1 MKKKNFNL
9 VLGTAQLDQNYS
21 LSKIKLNGPDLKK
34 IINLSYKKKN
44 FFIDTALA
52 YKKSEKFLSKL
63 NLKKFKVITKVKN
76 FNKISIKGLIK
87 SKKKLKINKFYGI
100 LFHSEK
106 ELLSKTRKEYFNLV
120 KSLKDNNLTSKVGV
134 SVYTVKSLNKI
145 TKKFNLDLIQIPAN
159 ILDRRFLDKKILKKL
174 RQKKIKIFVRSVFLK
189 GILLNKKLR
198 YKNSHMIKYK
208 KSFDAYDRWLAK
220 NKITNNKFLCIK
232 FILANKINNLVIGF
246 DNFKEYKEII
256 NYKNNSFVYPPN
268 FVKNQK
274 DNNRLLRPDLW

>member
-21 LSKIKLNGPDLKK
+21 LSKIKLNESDLKK

-44 FFIDTALA
+44 FFIDTALT
-52 YKKSEKFLSKL
+52 YKNSEKFLSKL
-63 NLKKFKVITKVKN
+63 NLKKFKIITKIKN
-76 FNKISIKGLIK
+76 FNKIVIKDLIK

-100 LFHSEK
+100 LFHSER
-106 ELLSKTRKEYFNLV
+106 ELLSKTRKEYINLV
-120 KSLKDNNLTSKVGV
+120 KSLKDNNLTNKVGV
-134 SVYTVKSLNKI
+134 SVYTVKSLLKI

-159 ILDRRFLDKKILKKL
+159 IMDRRFLDKKILKKL
-174 RQKKIKIFVRSVFLK
+174 RQKKTEIFVRSVFLK
-189 GILLNKKLR
+189 GILLNNKLR
-198 YKNSHMIKYK
+198 YKNSLLTKYK
-208 KSFDAYDRWLAK
+208 QSFDAYDRWLMK
-220 NKITNNKFLCIK
+220 NKITNNKFFCIK
-232 FILANKINNLVIGF
+232 FILSNKINNLVIGF
-246 DNFKEYKEII
+246 DNFKEYKEIL

>member
-21 LSKIKLNGPDLKK
+21 LSKIKLNESDLKK

-44 FFIDTALA
+44 FFIDTALT
-52 YKKSEKFLSKL
+52 YKNSEKFLSKL
-63 NLKKFKVITKVKN
+63 NLKKFKIITKIKN
-76 FNKISIKGLIK
+76 FNKIVIKDLIK

-100 LFHSEK
+100 LFHSER
-106 ELLSKTRKEYFNLV
+106 ELLSKTRKEYINLV
-120 KSLKDNNLTSKVGV
+120 KSLKDNNLTDKVGV
-134 SVYTVKSLNKI
+134 SVYTVKSLLKI

-159 ILDRRFLDKKILKKL
+159 IMDRRFLDKKILKKI
-174 RQKKIKIFVRSVFLK
+174 RQKKTEIFVRSVFLK
-189 GILLNKKLR
+189 GILLNNKLR
-198 YKNSHMIKYK
+198 YKNSLLTKYK
-208 KSFDAYDRWLAK
+208 QSFDAYDRWLMK
-220 NKITNNKFLCIK
+220 NKITNNKFFCIK
-232 FILANKINNLVIGF
+232 FILSNKINNLVIGF
-246 DNFKEYKEII
+246 DNFKEYKEIL